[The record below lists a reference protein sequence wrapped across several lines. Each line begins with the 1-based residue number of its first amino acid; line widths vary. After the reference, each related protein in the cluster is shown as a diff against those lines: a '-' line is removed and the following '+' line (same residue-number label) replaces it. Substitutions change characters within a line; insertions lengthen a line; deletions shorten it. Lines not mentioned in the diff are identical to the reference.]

1 MILECALCQAHVE
14 TYRVG
19 GYVRRL
25 PEGGEEQISLY
36 QCARCNNPI
45 LLQQANIGNLAVG
58 DVWDDPSI
66 LHPPPDFRV
75 NPKAPKD
82 IQAAFSEAFTCY
94 RSKAYTAA
102 AIMCRKT
109 LEGICLAH
117 GAAERNLAASLKKM
131 RDEGL
136 IDQQLF
142 EWSDAL
148 RLAGNEAAHGVAIS
162 IAAPDARDILEFTNA
177 ILDYLFSYRDRF
189 NQFRRRRAAVRR
201 Q

>member
-1 MILECALCQAHVE
+1 MIIECAICQVSLEAH
-14 TYRVG
+14 RAG

-25 PEGGEEQISLY
+25 PAGGEDQLSLY
-36 QCARCNNPI
+36 QCGRCNGPI
-45 LLQQANIGNLAVG
+45 LVQQANVGNLAIG
-58 DVWDDPSI
+58 DVWGDPLI

-75 NPKAPKD
+75 NPKAPAD

-94 RSKAYTAA
+94 RSRAYTAS

-117 GAAERNLAASLKKM
+117 NAEERNLALSLRKL

-142 EWSDAL
+142 DWSDAL
-148 RLAGNEAAHGVAIS
+148 RLAGNEAAHGVANS
-162 IAAPDARDILEFTNA
+162 IEAPDARDILEFTNA

-189 NQFRRRRAAVRR
+189 NQFRQRRAVARE